1 MFLYYVTK
9 IVDLLCKTLLL
20 QPRSSSSLRQHS
32 CTFNQKVNKFQDQ
45 INISIFHPKVLLL
58 SAGVTTSLFSDI
70 NFINDTLNE
79 LERI

>member
-1 MFLYYVTK
+1 MPPIPAEPTE
-9 IVDLLCKTLLL
+9 
-20 QPRSSSSLRQHS
+20 
-32 CTFNQKVNKFQDQ
+32 
-45 INISIFHPKVLLL
+45 NISIFHPKVLLL